1 MAKKNTKKTKKRL
14 SSAEISQRNEQ
25 RNQKKEICDILK
37 NIGFEKLSYIDGKE
51 FNYEGRT
58 SELDDIFI
66 FENVIL
72 LTEYTI
78 GDPHLLKKSIFYDR
92 VNSDKK
98 AFINFMLQE
107 EKLSS
112 FKKYYQDNIK
122 DKYSINQLRVKIL
135 YCSKKSIS
143 EEHKS
148 VVNDVIYFDYHIVQ
162 YFKSLTKVIKRSSKY
177 EFLEFIGIPFN
188 EFGENILGSGH
199 ISINKFSGHILPEEK
214 SSFKEGYKIVS
225 FYIDAESL
233 IKRAYVLRQEGWRE
247 KENIGY
253 YQRMFEAK
261 KISNMRKYLTENSR
275 VFINNII
282 STIAENQIKLFD
294 RKGNPIIIND
304 KGEFEGDNASTNV
317 TPALI
322 EINDECNI
330 IGLID
335 GQHRTY
341 AYHEGDD
348 IYEPH
353 IAKLRK
359 IQNLLVTGILFPQKE
374 SKESRLKFEA
384 NLFLEIN
391 LNQIKVKPKLQ
402 QEIELMITP
411 FSNIAIGKRIL
422 KGLNSN
428 GPLSNL
434 IEQYSFEKGKIK
446 TASIVSFG
454 LKPLIKLDDIKSKDS
469 LYSLWENQ
477 NKARLKERKSE
488 EYQILNE
495 YISFC
500 ITKIRDLLIAFK
512 SELSSDKWETY
523 TPQNPNGMLNVTFIN
538 GVLNV
543 LRLLIENNKISDIQN
558 YKEKLKDIDKF
569 DFKKY
574 KSSQYRKMGK
584 DIYAR
589 YFENAI

>member
-162 YFKSLTKVIKRSSKY
+162 YFKSLTKVIKKSSKY

-261 KISNMRKYLTENSR
+261 KISSMRKYLTENSR

-391 LNQIKVKPKLQ
+391 LNQTKVKPKLQ

-477 NKARLKERKSE
+477 DKARLKERKSE

-523 TPQNPNGMLNVTFIN
+523 TPQNPNGMLNV
-538 GVLNV
+538 

-584 DIYAR
+584 DIYAK

>member
-98 AFINFMLQE
+98 AFIKFMLQE

-162 YFKSLTKVIKRSSKY
+162 YFKSLTKVIKKSSKY

-261 KISNMRKYLTENSR
+261 KISSMRKYLTENSR

-391 LNQIKVKPKLQ
+391 LNQTKVKPKLQ

-477 NKARLKERKSE
+477 DKARLKERKSE

-584 DIYAR
+584 DIYAK

>member
-143 EEHKS
+143 EE
-148 VVNDVIYFDYHIVQ
+148 
-162 YFKSLTKVIKRSSKY
+162 
-177 EFLEFIGIPFN
+177 
-188 EFGENILGSGH
+188 
-199 ISINKFSGHILPEEK
+199 K

-261 KISNMRKYLTENSR
+261 KISSMRKYLTENSR

-391 LNQIKVKPKLQ
+391 LNQTKVKPKLQ

-477 NKARLKERKSE
+477 DKARLKERKSE

-584 DIYAR
+584 DIYAK

>member
-162 YFKSLTKVIKRSSKY
+162 YFKSLTKVIKKSSKY

-261 KISNMRKYLTENSR
+261 KISSMRKYLTENSR

-391 LNQIKVKPKLQ
+391 LNQTKVKPKLQ

-469 LYSLWENQ
+469 LYSLWEKHD
-477 NKARLKERKSE
+477 KARLKERKSE

-523 TPQNPNGMLNVTFIN
+523 TPQNPNG
-538 GVLNV
+538 VLNV

-584 DIYAR
+584 DIYAK